1 MYGMLTGTIGSGILL
16 LREMDPAL
24 ETPAA
29 NNLIIG
35 SSYGIVLGAPLLIF
49 VSLAARST
57 TMFLI
62 TLGMIFLYWF
72 GLSMIIRK
80 PESKKTSV

>member
-16 LREMDPAL
+16 LRELDPSL

-29 NNLIIG
+29 NNLVIG
-35 SSYGIVLGAPLLIF
+35 SSYGIVLGAPMLIF

-57 TMFLI
+57 TMCLI
-62 TLGMIFLYWF
+62 TFAMVIIYWLFLS
-72 GLSMIIRK
+72 LIIRR
-80 PESKKTSV
+80 PETKR